1 MGLTSKFRKFLFCMI
16 ITVYMKYEFA
26 PMNMNINFIFYTILP
41 FLKFF
46 KDLTQSSIVCNLQIN
61 IKIREMLQTK
71 T

>member
-1 MGLTSKFRKFLFCMI
+1 MGLTSKFRKFLFGMI
-16 ITVYMKYEFA
+16 ITVYMKYELA

-46 KDLTQSSIVCNLQIN
+46 KDLTQSFIVCNLQIN

>member
-1 MGLTSKFRKFLFCMI
+1 MGLTSKFRKFLFGMI
-16 ITVYMKYEFA
+16 ITVYMEYELA
-26 PMNMNINFIFYTILP
+26 PRNMNINFIFYTILP

-46 KDLTQSSIVCNLQIN
+46 KDLIQSFIVCNLQIN

>member
-1 MGLTSKFRKFLFCMI
+1 MGLTSKLRKFLFGMI
-16 ITVYMKYEFA
+16 ITVYMEYEFA
-26 PMNMNINFIFYTILP
+26 PRNMNINFIFYTILP

-46 KDLTQSSIVCNLQIN
+46 KDLTQSFIVCNLQIN

>member
-1 MGLTSKFRKFLFCMI
+1 MGLTSKFRKFLFGMI
-16 ITVYMKYEFA
+16 ITVYMKCEFA

-46 KDLTQSSIVCNLQIN
+46 KDLTQSFIVCNLQIN